1 MVMLFCLCSAEAQLH
16 APRGDRTAVAKASA
30 INASDL
36 ATTLEQLDD
45 LALTTEKEGQIW
57 QHQQMVLLA
66 SLLASRTRRSEAAE
80 THEWRPLCEIQPSRE
95 CARWRQQKGS
105 TYCLQSIKRARVC
118 IRGRAL
124 VNCTDTAMGGPRT
137 RSALPS
143 QTGAWGLGRAYVYML
158 DVGLANALA
167 ELFAGSSVV
176 ELGAGLGCYT
186 G

>member
-1 MVMLFCLCSAEAQLH
+1 
-16 APRGDRTAVAKASA
+16 
-30 INASDL
+30 
-36 ATTLEQLDD
+36 
-45 LALTTEKEGQIW
+45 
-57 QHQQMVLLA
+57 
-66 SLLASRTRRSEAAE
+66 
-80 THEWRPLCEIQPSRE
+80 
-95 CARWRQQKGS
+95 
-105 TYCLQSIKRARVC
+105 
-118 IRGRAL
+118 
-124 VNCTDTAMGGPRT
+124 MGGPRT